1 MKVLFW
7 VPYPHEGA
15 SNRYRVEQYLP
26 YLDKEKIDY
35 KLHPFWN
42 SKAYKILYKKRN
54 YLSKLYYLVLG
65 SFYRLIDLIFIFK
78 YDIVFIHREAYPFGG
93 ALFENVL
100 RLLKKPFIFDFDDA
114 IFLPYSSDS
123 NIFIERFR
131 KINKIPKI
139 IKMSR
144 CVIVGNNYLAE
155 FAKIYS
161 SSVFVISTSI
171 DTDKFT
177 PIEKDYNKEVIIGW
191 IGSLTTVS
199 YLKMLKNV
207 FIDLTKQYSNVRF
220 HIIGGNFSIDSI
232 SNIYCKTWSIEEEIE
247 DLKKI
252 DIGIMSMPDNLWT
265 KGKCGFKAI
274 MYMSMGIPTVCS
286 PVGVNNEIIDDGSNG
301 FLANNNKEWTE
312 KLSMLIESPSLRK
325 KIGDQGRKTI
335 EEKYSLKVNAP
346 KFLKILKEIF

>member
-7 VPYPHEGA
+7 VPYPHAGA

-26 YLDKEKIDY
+26 YLNKEKIDY
-35 KLHPFWN
+35 KLRPFWN

-54 YLSKLYYLVLG
+54 YLSKFYYLILG
-65 SFYRLIDLIFIFK
+65 SFHRLIDLIFIFK
-78 YDIVFIHREAYPFGG
+78 YDIVFIHREAYPIGG
-93 ALFENVL
+93 ALFENAL

-114 IFLPYSSDS
+114 IFLPYSSES

-131 KINKIPKI
+131 KINKIPRI
-139 IKMSR
+139 IKMSLR
-144 CVIVGNNYLAE
+144 VIVGNEYLAE
-155 FAKIYS
+155 FAKTYN
-161 SSVFVISTSI
+161 SSVFVIPTSI

-177 PIEKDYNKEVIIGW
+177 PVEKDCNNEVVIGW

-207 FIDLTKQYSNVRF
+207 FIDLTQKYSNVRF

-232 SNIYCKTWSIEEEIE
+232 SNIYCKTWSIEEEVE

-252 DIGIMSMPDNLWT
+252 DIGIMPMPDNLWT

-286 PVGVNNEIIDDGSNG
+286 PVGVNNEIIDDGENG
-301 FLANNNKEWTE
+301 FLARSDQEWLE
-312 KLSMLIESPSLRK
+312 KLSILIESPFLRK
-325 KIGDQGRKTI
+325 KLGEQGRKII
-335 EEKYSLKVNAP
+335 EERYSLKVNAH
-346 KFLKILKEIF
+346 KFLKILKGIL